1 MYELLGLCLTLTT
14 LLILNTL
21 ASLAAAIVWHGLKR
35 YAQDWSATSRGRL
48 LFTLRVFPP
57 LVALACVALVIL
69 PSYLLYEPHESG
81 EMVSLKLAALPL
93 LSAAGILLAVWRGL
107 MAWRA
112 TRRLTANW
120 MRQAE
125 PIKLHNMAI
134 PSYRIKHPF
143 PIIAIVG
150 ALRPRLFIA
159 DGVFQALSSEEFAAA
174 IAHENGHLVAYDNL
188 KRSLLRICRDVLTIV
203 PCGRALDRAW
213 TEASESAAD
222 EHAARASSETA
233 LDLASALV
241 KIARLVPAGMRPAM
255 PAGVSLIGD
264 DISGIVHRVH
274 RLTQLAG
281 MIDQGEGRGVM
292 AWRFASSASFGAL
305 LAAVTFLTTQTH
317 FLATVH
323 ELIEQIV
330 AALR

>member
-1 MYELLGLCLTLTT
+1 MYELLGLCLTLTA
-14 LLILNTL
+14 LLTLNTL
-21 ASLAAAIVWHGLKR
+21 ASLAAAIVWRGLKQR
-35 YAQDWSATSRGRL
+35 AQGWSAISRVRL
-48 LFTLRVFPP
+48 LFALRVFPP
-57 LVALACVALVIL
+57 LAALIGVAAFIL
-69 PSYLLYEPHESG
+69 PSYLIYEPHQTG
-81 EMVSLKLAALPL
+81 ETVNLKLAALPL
-93 LSAAGILLAVWRGL
+93 LSAAGIVLAVWRGL
-107 MAWRA
+107 MTWRA
-112 TRRLTANW
+112 TRRLTINW
-120 MRQAE
+120 LRQAE
-125 PIKLHNMAI
+125 PISLNNVAI
-134 PSYRIKHPF
+134 PAYRLKHHF

-159 DGVFQALSSEEFAAA
+159 DGVFHSLSSEEIAAA
-174 IAHENGHLVAYDNL
+174 IAHENGHLVARDNL
-188 KRSLLRICRDVLTIV
+188 KRSLLRICRDVLTIA

-213 TEASESAAD
+213 TEDSESAAD

-281 MIDQGEGRGVM
+281 MADNGEGRGGM
-292 AWRFASSASFGAL
+292 AWRFTSWATFGAL
-305 LAAVTFLTTQTH
+305 VAAVTFLTTQTH
-317 FLATVH
+317 FLASVH